1 MIAMQRLLRMALIG
15 LLPVLGACATVS
27 PERVQSDLSRV
38 VSQRAAQQVDW
49 NADRP
54 EDQNVRDA
62 VQAMLADELTLNETV
77 AIALINNR
85 ELRAALNRA
94 NIARAD
100 LVQAGLLE
108 NPTFGFSLLDGDDG
122 VEREF
127 TVFQDF
133 LSVFTLAARKKL
145 AAQEL
150 ERTRLEVAQQ
160 ALDLLTEVK
169 HAYYGLVADKQAIEL
184 FGQVIDSTE
193 AAAEL
198 AGRQHRAGTLS
209 LREQALQQS
218 FHAQSTLEGARAEA
232 RFGVDRERLNRLLG
246 LWGADTGWT
255 LPTRLP
261 EIPAALPPT
270 ATLESKSVGE
280 RLDLAADRAAVEA
293 INMALDYTRQTRW
306 LAALGIGFTVKRDVD
321 GSYARGPE
329 IELGLPLFDRGQG
342 RIARLEAELQEAE
355 ARYAQRTIAVR
366 SEVRES
372 ILRARAAHGAVMH
385 YRDAMLPLA
394 ERVVDET
401 LKFYNGMLVGVYEL
415 LTAQQ
420 SQVNVARDY
429 IDAWRDFWIAWTDIE
444 HAIGGSLPLPAASAA
459 TVPTAPASAAPAAD
473 TEHMHGEH

>member
-1 MIAMQRLLRMALIG
+1 MMSIQGLLRAALVA

-27 PERVQSDLSRV
+27 AERVQSDLSQV
-38 VSQRAAQQVDW
+38 VSQRAAQPVDW
-49 NADRP
+49 NAGSP
-54 EDQNVRDA
+54 EDKKVRDA
-62 VQAMLADELTLNETV
+62 VQAMLADELTLDEAV
-77 AIALINNR
+77 AIALMNNR
-85 ELRAALNRA
+85 ELQAALARA
-94 NIARAD
+94 KIARAD

-108 NPTFGFSLLDGDDG
+108 NPTFGFSMLDGDVG

-133 LSVFTLAARKKL
+133 LGVFTLAARKKL

-160 ALDLLTEVK
+160 ALDLLSEVK

-184 FGQVIDSTE
+184 FEQVIDSTE

-198 AGRQHRAGTLS
+198 AGRQHQAGNLS

-218 FHAQSTLEGARAEA
+218 FHAQSTLDGARAEA

-246 LWGADTGWT
+246 LWGANTGWQ
-255 LPTRLP
+255 LPARLP

-270 ATLESKSVGE
+270 ATLESKSVSE
-280 RLDLAADRAAVEA
+280 RLDLAGDRAAVEA
-293 INMALDYTRQTRW
+293 VHMALGYTRQTRW
-306 LAALGIGFTVKRDVD
+306 LAALGIGFTVKRDAD

-342 RIARLEAELQEAE
+342 RIARLEAELQDVE
-355 ARYAQRTIAVR
+355 ARYAQHAIAVR

-372 ILRARAAHGAVMH
+372 ALRAAAAHGAVMH
-385 YRDAMLPLA
+385 YRNAVLPLA
-394 ERVVDET
+394 ERAVDET

-415 LTAQQ
+415 LSAQQ
-420 SQVNVARDY
+420 SQVNAAREY
-429 IDAWRDFWIAWTDIE
+429 IDAWRDFWIAWTDLE
-444 HAIGGSLPLPAASAA
+444 HAVGGSLPLSATSA
-459 TVPTAPASAAPAAD
+459 APASAEPAAMP
-473 TEHMHGEH
+473 TEHSHGEH